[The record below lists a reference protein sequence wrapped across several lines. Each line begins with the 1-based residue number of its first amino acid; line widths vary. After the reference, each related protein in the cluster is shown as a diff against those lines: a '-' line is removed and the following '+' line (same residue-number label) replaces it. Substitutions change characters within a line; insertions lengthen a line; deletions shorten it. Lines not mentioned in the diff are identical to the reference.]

1 MKINYNR
8 MIQSNLLSNM
18 CTIFGHES
26 NSSEKEG
33 ETGIELQIL
42 ANRALASSARN
53 HTHTHQLF
61 VKDQEILHLQSQIKK
76 KNKIISTLSVLLI
89 ATSIIAVLFWT
100 WAIHLR
106 DSIVWH
112 NYTKHNSNNIES
124 VVTDEI
130 E

>member
-18 CTIFGHES
+18 CTIFDHVS

-33 ETGIELQIL
+33 KTGIELQIL
-42 ANRALASSARN
+42 ANRALASSERN

-76 KNKIISTLSVLLI
+76 KNNIIKTLSALLV
-89 ATSIIAVLFWT
+89 ATSIAVMMLWA

-106 DSIVWH
+106 DTIIWH
-112 NYTKHNSNNIES
+112 TYKEHQKHVES
-124 VVTDEI
+124 VVNDEI
-130 E
+130 Q